1 MEVKIVTDTAIEDII
16 YDLKEIKSQKQSKKE
31 QIKLLLNN
39 IKLLLDKI
47 KESKELR
54 EFFNNELAKHPE
66 LVEIVSKELINYQPS
81 EEVSHIVKK
90 LNKK

>member
-31 QIKLLLNN
+31 QIKILLNN
-39 IKLLLDKI
+39 VKLLLDKI

-54 EFFNNELAKHPE
+54 ELFNNELAKHPE
-66 LVEIVSKELINYQPS
+66 LVEMATKELINYQPS